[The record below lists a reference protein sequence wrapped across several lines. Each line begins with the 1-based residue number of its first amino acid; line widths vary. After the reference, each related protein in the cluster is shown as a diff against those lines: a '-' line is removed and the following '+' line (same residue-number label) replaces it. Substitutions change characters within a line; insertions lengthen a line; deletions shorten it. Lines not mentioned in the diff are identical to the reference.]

1 MRQRLASQRSRENK
15 ELKMF
20 ERYKAR
26 IEEYCEKE
34 GIEIPVGFYRHDS
47 GRYAA
52 INLESDPPK
61 LVATTWTNETDAI
74 QYLVGPAAVQATKLL
89 DFKEQCEVR
98 FNGGTVLVRGD
109 PL

>member
-1 MRQRLASQRSRENK
+1 
-15 ELKMF
+15 MF

-26 IEEYCEKE
+26 VEEYCEKE
-34 GIEIPVGFYRHDS
+34 GIEIPVGFYRHDI

-61 LVATTWTNETDAI
+61 LVATTWTNETDTI
-74 QYLVGPAAVQATKLL
+74 QYLLGPAADQAIKLL
-89 DFKEQCEVR
+89 DFKERCEVR
-98 FNGGTVLVRGD
+98 FNGGSVLVRGD

>member
-1 MRQRLASQRSRENK
+1 
-15 ELKMF
+15 MF

-26 IEEYCEKE
+26 IEKYCGQK
-34 GIEIPVGFYRHDS
+34 GIEIPVGFYRHDI

-52 INLESDPPK
+52 INLECDPPK
-61 LVATTWTNETDAI
+61 LVATTWMNEADAI
-74 QYLVGPAAVQATKLL
+74 QYLLGPAADQATKLL

-98 FNGGTVLVRGD
+98 FNGGNVLLQGD

>member
-1 MRQRLASQRSRENK
+1 V
-15 ELKMF
+15 F

-26 IEEYCEKE
+26 IEKFCEKE
-34 GIEIPVGFYRHDS
+34 GIEIPVGFYRHDIC
-47 GRYAA
+47 RYAA

-61 LVATTWTNETDAI
+61 LIATTWTNEADTI
-74 QYLVGPAAVQATKLL
+74 QYLLGPAAHQATRLL

-98 FNGGTVLVRGD
+98 FNGGNALLRGD

>member
-1 MRQRLASQRSRENK
+1 
-15 ELKMF
+15 MF

-26 IEEYCEKE
+26 IEKYCERE
-34 GIEIPVGFYRHDS
+34 GIEIPVGFYRHDI

-61 LVATTWTNETDAI
+61 LVATTWTNEADTI
-74 QYLVGPAAVQATKLL
+74 QYLLGPAAHQATRLL

-98 FNGGTVLVRGD
+98 FNGGNVLLRGD
-109 PL
+109 PF

>member
-1 MRQRLASQRSRENK
+1 
-15 ELKMF
+15 MF

-26 IEEYCEKE
+26 IEKYCARE
-34 GIEIPVGFYRHDS
+34 GIEIPVGFYRHDI

-52 INLESDPPK
+52 INLESDPPR
-61 LVATTWTNETDAI
+61 LVATTWANEADTI
-74 QYLVGPAAVQATKLL
+74 QYLLGLTSDQATRLI

-98 FNGGTVLVRGD
+98 FNGGSVLLRGD